1 MTKIKLLALI
11 ISLSAMFSIYQY
23 VFADVPSGSL
33 LENHSLSSKVSLSS
47 GSALNKM
54 VYLPDQSFSE
64 QAAEDMVNHLNQ
76 VHPVILEKAMQHNVT
91 IKLFTGKL
99 TEEKGLEHLRG
110 LTPKGHST
118 KSDWDSVPGMTEDN
132 RVFVKIGHSQF
143 GRGHGSVSLELHE
156 FAHAADRNVFA
167 NIRNSPF
174 YLNIWK
180 QESGMLF
187 PGKTY
192 FERFPEEY
200 FAEIFAM
207 YYLNEKTRDE
217 LREKAPLSY
226 RFISKLHKT
235 VENE

>member
-1 MTKIKLLALI
+1 MTKIKLLVLI
-11 ISLSAMFSIYQY
+11 ISLAAMFSIYQY

-33 LENHSLSSKVSLSS
+33 LEDHSLSSKVSLSS

-54 VYLPDQSFSE
+54 VYLPAQPFSE
-64 QAAEDMVNHLNQ
+64 QDAEAMVNHLNQ
-76 VHPVILEKAMQHNVT
+76 VHPVILEKARQHNVT

-99 TEEKGLEHLRG
+99 TDEEGLEHLSGQTPRG
-110 LTPKGHST
+110 YSI
-118 KSDWDSVPGMTEDN
+118 KSDWDRVPGMTEDN
-132 RVFVKIGHSQF
+132 RVFVKIGHSQY
-143 GRGHGSVSLELHE
+143 GMGHGSVSLELHE
-156 FAHAADRNVFA
+156 FAHAADRNVFS
-167 NIRNSPF
+167 NIRNNPF

-180 QESGMLF
+180 QEAGLLF

-207 YYLNEKTRDE
+207 YYLNEKTRGE
-217 LREKAPLSY
+217 LRENAPLSY